1 MQDYQRLLASQPT
14 RRLNTAKLA
23 DSAAL
28 RTKLVETISFM
39 ESLAVKDSNEKD
51 MFFKRLPT
59 VLPTLPLP
67 VVQKKVGV
75 CSPTPHPLNDM
86 FTCKGATTSEV
97 APRLLLMSEMSSFV
111 IQVLPTLASALEFGG
126 APAVALGA
134 LLQIGKSL
142 NEDDFAMQVVP
153 ALSKLFASND
163 RTIRRSLLES
173 IDSYGSHFT
182 QVNPPW

>member
-59 VLPTLPLP
+59 MLPTLPLP

-75 CSPTPHPLNDM
+75 C
-86 FTCKGATTSEV
+86 
-97 APRLLLMSEMSSFV
+97 
-111 IQVLPTLASALEFGG
+111 
-126 APAVALGA
+126 
-134 LLQIGKSL
+134 
-142 NEDDFAMQVVP
+142 
-153 ALSKLFASND
+153 
-163 RTIRRSLLES
+163 
-173 IDSYGSHFT
+173 
-182 QVNPPW
+182 